1 MDIIFYILQDAI
13 EIGLIW
19 SLMTLGIFISFRVLK
34 FADLTA
40 EGAVTLGS
48 AISIALILA
57 DVSPFIATVV
67 AFTGGFIAGIIT
79 GLLHTKLK
87 IPAILAGIISMTGL
101 YSINLRVM
109 GKASIYIGDAGT
121 IYSFFRNLIDQPF
134 LAKTITTL
142 LVVVIVFNMLYWFFG
157 TEIGMSVR
165 ATGMNQK
172 MARAQGISTDIMI
185 ILGLALANGL
195 IALSGALSAQSAK
208 SANMDIGKGTI
219 VIGLAS
225 IILGEVIFGKR
236 SFKNWLISVILGSII
251 YQGLVGVAIAVGI
264 KPNDLKLLQAILIA
278 FILAMPLLKRKV
290 ATKTNRTGVRKHA

>member
-57 DVSPFIATVV
+57 DVSPFIATVI

-142 LVVVIVFNMLYWFFG
+142 LVVIIVFNMLYWFFG